1 MRPRQAH
8 PPRRPALRRLSEPDV
23 ATISG
28 GAACL
33 IAGVVLLVLAS
44 SFLSMIVGACLL
56 GLAGI
61 AFVSLVFLMVG
72 ESEDRGHRKG
82 A

>member
-1 MRPRQAH
+1 
-8 PPRRPALRRLSEPDV
+8 V